1 MFDGQLVFV
10 TGGATGIGAAIV
22 ERFATLGADVACCYH
37 KSRAGAEALAA
48 RLKRA
53 RAGDLPGAGRRLR
66 QPRKCRAAIEATVAH
81 FGRPIRI
88 LVNNAGDN
96 IDPTPGGDDA

>member
-1 MFDGQLVFV
+1 MFEGQLVFV

-48 RLKRA
+48 RLQER
-53 RAGDLPGAGRRLR
+53 GSECLPGAGRRVRLPER
-66 QPRKCRAAIEATVAH
+66 
-81 FGRPIRI
+81 
-88 LVNNAGDN
+88 
-96 IDPTPGGDDA
+96 